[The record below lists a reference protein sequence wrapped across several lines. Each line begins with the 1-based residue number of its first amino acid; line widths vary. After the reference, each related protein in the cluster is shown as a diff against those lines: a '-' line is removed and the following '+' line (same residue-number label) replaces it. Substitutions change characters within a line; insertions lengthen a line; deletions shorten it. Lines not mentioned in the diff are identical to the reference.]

1 MKICEEVIYKLKNGG
16 NIEYQEVE
24 KSDSSI
30 DENHLLNNKKM
41 MINNSDNNNKAINI
55 NNKKKLYK
63 SNLGEQLINFIL
75 LGIFFLIIYFFFVYN
90 CYFLFNLSTRA
101 LSMSTFFFRF
111 QNFQLKIM
119 RIFNLYRQF
128 VFDEETNLDLDFF
141 DKLDITIL
149 EAYDII
155 PSDIEYIQFYLSKNL
170 DSKKGN
176 EINTQNLCSLNLT
189 DSFNSIKECEKKYTN
204 KLKYDFII
212 FATNF
217 LEEIREKKNFVKYLL
232 NTGKIIGRLNKYN
245 LGLWMADD
253 LIPKKGRI
261 NPNTPNDTMF
271 RLNLFNNETIHNSLN
286 TIFINIIFPY
296 INGNRKIILETFS
309 LEGYNFLFII
319 LTIFYLIIVSI
330 IYIVYWFPI
339 IISLNNSIYK
349 TKKMLTIIPIKI
361 LASQNNIN
369 LLLKKKNII

>member
-1 MKICEEVIYKLKNGG
+1 
-16 NIEYQEVE
+16 
-24 KSDSSI
+24 
-30 DENHLLNNKKM
+30 
-41 MINNSDNNNKAINI
+41 
-55 NNKKKLYK
+55 
-63 SNLGEQLINFIL
+63 
-75 LGIFFLIIYFFFVYN
+75 
-90 CYFLFNLSTRA
+90 
-101 LSMSTFFFRF
+101 MSTFFFRF
-111 QNFQLKIM
+111 QEFQLKIM

-141 DKLDITIL
+141 DRLDISIL

-155 PSDIEYIQFYLSKNL
+155 PFDIEYIQSYLSKNL

-189 DSFNSIKECEKKYTN
+189 DSFNSIEECEEKYTN

-232 NTGKIIGRLNKYN
+232 NTGKIIGRLNKYT
-245 LGLWMADD
+245 LGLWMSDV
-253 LIPKKGRI
+253 LIPKKGII

-296 INGNRKIILETFS
+296 INKNRKIILETFS

-319 LTIFYLIIVSI
+319 LTIIYLIIVSI

-339 IISLNNSIYK
+339 IISLNNFIYK
-349 TKKMLTIIPIKI
+349 TKNMLTIIPINI
-361 LASQNNIN
+361 LASQTNIN
-369 LLLKKKNII
+369 LLMKRKSI

>member
-1 MKICEEVIYKLKNGG
+1 
-16 NIEYQEVE
+16 
-24 KSDSSI
+24 
-30 DENHLLNNKKM
+30 
-41 MINNSDNNNKAINI
+41 
-55 NNKKKLYK
+55 
-63 SNLGEQLINFIL
+63 
-75 LGIFFLIIYFFFVYN
+75 
-90 CYFLFNLSTRA
+90 
-101 LSMSTFFFRF
+101 
-111 QNFQLKIM
+111 M

-141 DKLDITIL
+141 DRLDVTIL

-170 DSKKGN
+170 DSKRGN

-189 DSFNSIKECEKKYTN
+189 DSFNSIEECEEKYTN

-217 LEEIREKKNFVKYLL
+217 LEDIREKKNIVKYLL
-232 NTGKIIGRLNKYN
+232 STGKIIGSLNKYT
-245 LGLWMADD
+245 LGLWMIND
-253 LIPKKGRI
+253 LIPKKD
-261 NPNTPNDTMF
+261 NNTNTPNDTMF

-339 IISLNNSIYK
+339 IISLNNFIYK
-349 TKKMLTIIPIKI
+349 TKTMLTIIPINI
-361 LASQNNIN
+361 LASQTNIN
-369 LLLKKKNII
+369 LLMKRKSI